1 MSRWHNRKVRNYDFQ
16 EKAIALEAFF
26 SEAYKGMSLKEF
38 SGICGINYHTL
49 KDWMRAIGWDASRI
63 EELRR
68 GRGKHEENPLGLSE
82 PVEALI
88 LQLKDRYPGWGPL
101 KIKQYLFRQEQIL
114 LPTTRIYKFLKSRG
128 LVEERAGAEQEPAA
142 KPRSFEYPY
151 PLAAVQMDVLDLTLS
166 SGTTIYLMTLLD
178 DFSRF
183 VLGCRFTPVKTM
195 EESMAALRESV
206 RVYGVMEKLLTDL
219 GSEFV
224 SWQSFTAFEQLLCDW
239 DVEHIQSGPRN
250 PQHQGKVERWHQTV
264 REALVERGPLD
275 YSSEAQLWIRQ
286 VVDVYNYERP
296 HQALGGLVPADRFF
310 GLKEELE
317 AELERY
323 RSGERQGQRI
333 YFACRV
339 GDQKVVV
346 SGPRADRLSV
356 LVDGQRLGVE
366 AGESAQDRQLE
377 EETHSAGESTQLKPV
392 TADASAAILPSLPV
406 AQDWQLEEETHS
418 TRESADDCG

>member
-1 MSRWHNRKVRNYDFQ
+1 
-16 EKAIALEAFF
+16 
-26 SEAYKGMSLKEF
+26 
-38 SGICGINYHTL
+38 
-49 KDWMRAIGWDASRI
+49 
-63 EELRR
+63 
-68 GRGKHEENPLGLSE
+68 
-82 PVEALI
+82 LI
-88 LQLKDRYPGWGPL
+88 LELKGRYPDWGPL
-101 KIKQYLFRQEQIL
+101 KIKQYLFRHEQIL

-128 LVEERAGAEQEPAA
+128 LVQERSVVELEGAKA
-142 KPRSFEYPY
+142 RSFEYPY

-166 SGTTIYLMTLLD
+166 SGTTIHLMTLLD

-183 VLGCRFTPVKTM
+183 VLGCRFAPVKTM
-195 EESMAALRESV
+195 EEAMGALRESV
-206 RVYGVMEKLLTDL
+206 RVYGLMEKLLTDL

-250 PQHQGKVERWHQTV
+250 PQTQGKAERWHQTV
-264 REALVERGPLD
+264 REALAERGPLD

-339 GDQKVVV
+339 GGQKVVV

-356 LVDGQRLGVE
+356 LVDGQRLGME
-366 AGESAQDRQLE
+366 AGKSARLKPVSADASSAILPSIPVGQDRQLE
-377 EETHSAGESTQLKPV
+377 EETHSAGK
-392 TADASAAILPSLPV
+392 
-406 AQDWQLEEETHS
+406 
-418 TRESADDCG
+418 SADDCR

>member
-1 MSRWHNRKVRNYDFQ
+1 MMSRWQNRRVRSYDFQ
-16 EKAIALEAFF
+16 EKEIALRAFF
-26 SEAYKGMSLKEF
+26 SGAYEGMSLKEF
-38 SGICGINYHTL
+38 SGICGINYYTL
-49 KDWMRAIGWDASRI
+49 LGWVRAINWDVSRV

-68 GRGKHEENPLGLSE
+68 KPRKRGENPLGLSL
-82 PVEALI
+82 PVEGLI
-88 LQLKDRYPGWGPL
+88 LELKSRYPDWGPL
-101 KIKQYLFRQEQIL
+101 KIKQYLFRHEQIL

-128 LVEERAGAEQEPAA
+128 LVHERSAVELAAA

-151 PLAAVQMDVLDLTLS
+151 PLAAVQMDVLDVTLS
-166 SGTTIYLMTLLD
+166 SGTTIHLMTLLD

-183 VLGCRFTPVKTM
+183 VLGCRFAPVKTM
-195 EESMAALRESV
+195 AEAMAALRESV
-206 RVYGVMEKLLTDL
+206 RVYGLMEKLLTDL

-250 PQHQGKVERWHQTV
+250 PQHQGKAERWHQTV
-264 REALVERGPLD
+264 REALAERGPLD

-296 HQALGGLVPADRFF
+296 HQALGGLAPADRFF

-339 GDQKVVV
+339 GGQKVVV
-346 SGPRADRLSV
+346 SGPRADRLAV
-356 LVDGQRLGVE
+356 LVDGRRLGKE
-366 AGESAQDRQLE
+366 SGES
-377 EETHSAGESTQLKPV
+377 
-392 TADASAAILPSLPV
+392 PS
-406 AQDWQLEEETHS
+406 
-418 TRESADDCG
+418 